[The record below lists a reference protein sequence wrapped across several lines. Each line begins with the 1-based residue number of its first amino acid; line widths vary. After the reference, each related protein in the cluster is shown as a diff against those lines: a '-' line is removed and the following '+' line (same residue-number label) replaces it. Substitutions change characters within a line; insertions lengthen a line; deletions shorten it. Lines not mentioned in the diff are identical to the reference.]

1 MSFIRLSDLTIE
13 HDIAGLERG
22 RPQSE
27 VLGPRSRNCTNATGP
42 ASSSRDVRCF
52 SATGPASCVL
62 RPASSRSEIST
73 DSNFWNFASLKFI
86 AASPSTL
93 SPMSGHAGFPAIPN
107 ATTPLPRGFGTSD
120 LGPRTADCKD
130 FEKSGDAGRRTQDAG
145 RLRDVR
151 SDTIPKKRSFA

>member
-1 MSFIRLSDLTIE
+1 MSFIRLSDVTIE
-13 HDIAGLERG
+13 QDIAGLERG
-22 RPQSE
+22 RPKSE

-42 ASSSRDVRCF
+42 ASSIRDVRCF
-52 SATGPASCVL
+52 IATGPASCVL
-62 RPASSRSEIST
+62 RPASSPSEIST
-73 DSNFWNFASLKFI
+73 DSNFWKFASLKFI

-120 LGPRTADCKD
+120 LGPRTAGC
-130 FEKSGDAGRRTQDAG
+130 EDAGRRTQDAG

-151 SDTIPKKRSFA
+151 SGTIPKKRSFA